1 LTLTTL
7 CESKRMPK
15 ILLVDDVDLFLELE
29 RSYLEGLGYDLIT
42 ASSGEETLARIERV
56 EPDILLLDYYMPG
69 IDGDEVCATL
79 RKNPRWEALPIIM
92 VTAAGKP
99 EEVQRCL
106 NSGCDDYITKPV
118 NKQELREKVRRLLGD
133 VHRRT
138 VDRVPVDI
146 PVKLK
151 GDGKQS
157 QARARD
163 ISHNGLY
170 LKTQTTLP
178 ENSSVELTL
187 ELPEGKTL
195 NLLGK
200 VKRVNEYGENGLGVY
215 LVNPDAQEQKE
226 IDKLVSDGLSRLQT
240 GSGGDPDTHKRL
252 LALEREC
259 ARMRTEQDI
268 DKQRISELEQENIE
282 FANQLIQV
290 EDVNN
295 NLTNLYIASSRLHS
309 TLDRK
314 ETLEI
319 IKEVVINF
327 VGAEKFA
334 VFIHDDVEKVLRFET
349 GEGYEEGYQMPEIKM
364 GEGLL
369 GEIASKS
376 ENYFADEMIGQ
387 SSEDPLAPLVAI
399 PLMIQGELLGL
410 LAIYRLFIQK
420 EQLASI
426 DYQLF
431 SMLGDHAATALFS
444 STLYGRSER
453 KRQTYQ
459 GFMDLLLK

>member
-1 LTLTTL
+1 
-7 CESKRMPK
+7 MPK

-42 ASSGEETLARIERV
+42 ASSGEETLARIERID
-56 EPDILLLDYYMPG
+56 PDILLLDYFMPG
-69 IDGDEVCATL
+69 IDGDEVCAAL
-79 RKNPRWEALPIIM
+79 RKNPRWENLPIIM

-99 EEVQRCL
+99 EEVQHCL
-106 NSGCDDYITKPV
+106 TSGCDDYVTKPV
-118 NKQELREKVRRLLGD
+118 NKQELREKVKRLLGD

-138 VDRVPVDI
+138 VDRVPLDML
-146 PVKLK
+146 VKLK
-151 GDGKQS
+151 GEGQ
-157 QARARD
+157 QFQVRTRD
-163 ISHNGLY
+163 ISHTGLY
-170 LKTQTTLP
+170 LKTETVLP
-178 ENSSVELTL
+178 ENSPVELTL
-187 ELPEGKTL
+187 ELSEGKPFK
-195 NLLGK
+195 LLGK
-200 VKRVNEYGENGLGVY
+200 VKRIEQDGESGLGVY
-215 LVNPDAQEQKE
+215 LVNPDSRGQQE
-226 IDKLVSDGLSRLQT
+226 IDTLVRDGLSRLHAGD
-240 GSGGDPDTHKRL
+240 GSDSGMHHRL
-252 LALEREC
+252 LALEKDC
-259 ARMRTEQDI
+259 ARMRVEQDN
-268 DKQRISELEQENIE
+268 DQRRISELEQENID
-282 FANQLIQV
+282 FANQLVQV

-334 VFIHDDVEKVLRFET
+334 VFIHDDVDKVLRFET
-349 GEGYEEGYQMPEIKM
+349 GEGFDDDFQMPEVKI

-376 ENYFADEMIGQ
+376 ENYFAEEMVGQ
-387 SSEDPLAPLVAI
+387 ESNDPMAPLVAI

>member
-1 LTLTTL
+1 
-7 CESKRMPK
+7 MPK
-15 ILLVDDVDLFLELE
+15 ILMVDDVDLFLELE
-29 RSYLEGLGYDLIT
+29 RSYLEGLGYDLLT
-42 ASSGEETLARIERV
+42 AASGEETLARIETV
-56 EPDILLLDYYMPG
+56 APDILLLDFYMPG
-69 IDGDEVCATL
+69 IGGGEVCATL
-79 RKNPRWEALPIIM
+79 RKNPRWENLPIIM

-106 NSGCDDYITKPV
+106 AAGCDDYITKPV
-118 NKQELREKVRRLLGD
+118 NKQELREKIKRLLGQ
-133 VHRRT
+133 VHLRT
-138 VDRVPVDI
+138 FNRVPLDL

-151 GDGKQS
+151 GEGEQHLA
-157 QARARD
+157 QAQARD

-170 LKTQTTLP
+170 LKTETLLP

-187 ELPEGKTL
+187 ELSEGNSL
-195 NLLGK
+195 ELFGK
-200 VKRVNEYGENGLGVY
+200 VKRVEQGGTSGLGVY
-215 LVNPDAQEQKE
+215 LVNPDSRGQKE
-226 IDKLVSDGLSRLQT
+226 IDTLVREGLNSLRT
-240 GSGGDPDTHKRL
+240 GTGGGPSTHQRL
-252 LALEREC
+252 LTLEREC
-259 ARMRTEQDI
+259 SRLRTEQDS
-268 DKQRISELEQENIE
+268 DQRRISELEQENID
-282 FANQLIQV
+282 FANQLVQV

-314 ETLEI
+314 ETLDI

-334 VFIHDDVEKVLRFET
+334 VFVHDDAEKILRFET
-349 GEGYEEGYQMPEIKM
+349 GEGFEDDFDMPVIKM

-369 GEIASKS
+369 GEIASKE
-376 ENYFADEMIGQ
+376 ENYFAEDMIGPE
-387 SSEDPLAPLVAI
+387 SNDPLAPLVAI
-399 PLMIQGELLGL
+399 PLMIHGELLGL

-420 EQLASI
+420 EQLESI

>member
-1 LTLTTL
+1 M
-7 CESKRMPK
+7 MPK

-29 RSYLEGLGYDLIT
+29 RSYLEGLGYDLVT

-56 EPDILLLDYYMPG
+56 EPDILLLDFYMPG

-79 RKNPRWEALPIIM
+79 RKNPKWADLPIIM

-106 NSGCDDYITKPV
+106 EAGCDDYVTKPV
-118 NKQELREKVRRLLGD
+118 NKQELREKVKRLLGE

-138 VDRVPVDI
+138 ADRVPFDLEADLI
-146 PVKLK
+146 
-151 GDGKQS
+151 GDGTQ
-157 QARARD
+157 QRVRVRD

-170 LKTQTTLP
+170 LKTEAVLP
-178 ENSSVELTL
+178 ENSPVGLKL
-187 ELPEGKTL
+187 ELPKGETL
-195 NLLGK
+195 ELLGK
-200 VKRVNEYGENGLGVY
+200 VKRVEQDGESGLGVY
-215 LVNPDAQEQKE
+215 LVHPDSHGQKE
-226 IDKLVSDGLSRLQT
+226 IDNLVSEGMSRLRA
-240 GSGGDPDTHKRL
+240 GGGGEASTHQRL

-259 ARMRTEQDI
+259 ASMRAEQDSA
-268 DKQRISELEQENIE
+268 QRRISELEEENLE
-282 FANQLIQV
+282 FANQLVQV
-290 EDVNN
+290 EEVNN

-334 VFIHDDVEKVLRFET
+334 VFIHDEEAKVLRFET
-349 GEGYEEGYQMPEIKM
+349 GEGFEDDQHVPEVKM

-369 GEIASKS
+369 GETAARG
-376 ENYFADEMIGQ
+376 ENFFAKEMAGQ
-387 SSEDPLAPLVAI
+387 EAEDPLSPLVAI

-431 SMLGDHAATALFS
+431 SMLGEHAATALFS

>member
-1 LTLTTL
+1 
-7 CESKRMPK
+7 MPK

-42 ASSGEETLARIERV
+42 ASSGEETLVRIERV
-56 EPDILLLDYYMPG
+56 EPDVLLLDFYMPG

-79 RKNPRWEALPIIM
+79 RKNPRWENLPIIM

-106 NSGCDDYITKPV
+106 NSGCDDYITKPL
-118 NKQELREKVRRLLGD
+118 NKQELREKVKRLLGQ
-133 VHRRT
+133 VQKRT
-138 VDRVPVDI
+138 IDREPLDM
-146 PVKLK
+146 PVKLR
-151 GDGKQS
+151 GGGQLQEAS
-157 QARARD
+157 TRD
-163 ISHNGLY
+163 ISYNGIY
-170 LKTQTTLP
+170 LKTETPLP
-178 ENSSVELTL
+178 ENSPVELTL
-187 ELPEGKTL
+187 ELSEGNTL
-195 NLLGK
+195 ELFGK
-200 VKRVNEYGENGLGVY
+200 VKCIDQKSESGLGVY
-215 LVNPDAQEQKE
+215 LVHPDSHGQKE
-226 IDKLVSDGLSRLQT
+226 IDALVSDGLSRLCA
-240 GSGGDPDTHKRL
+240 GGGGDQNTHQRL

-259 ARMRTEQDI
+259 ARMRAEQGSD
-268 DKQRISELEQENIE
+268 QRRISELEQENID
-282 FANQLIQV
+282 FADQLVQV

-334 VFIHDDVEKVLRFET
+334 VFIYDDVEKVLRFET
-349 GEGYEEGYQMPEIKM
+349 GEGFDDDFQMPEVKM

-369 GEIASKS
+369 GEIANKS
-376 ENYFADEMIGQ
+376 ENYFAAEMVGQ
-387 SSEDPLAPLVAI
+387 ESDDPLAPLVAI
-399 PLMIQGELLGL
+399 PLMIHGELLGL

>member
-1 LTLTTL
+1 
-7 CESKRMPK
+7 MPK

-79 RKNPRWEALPIIM
+79 RKNPRWENLPIIM

-106 NSGCDDYITKPV
+106 ISGCDDYITKPV
-118 NKQELREKVRRLLGD
+118 NKQELREKVKRLLGQ

-138 VDRVPVDI
+138 VDRVPLDM
-146 PVKLK
+146 PVQLK
-151 GDGKQS
+151 GDGKPQ
-157 QARARD
+157 QARTRD

-170 LKTQTTLP
+170 LKTEAAIP
-178 ENSSVELTL
+178 ENSPVELTL
-187 ELPEGKTL
+187 ELSEGKTL
-195 NLLGK
+195 ELLGK
-200 VKRVNEYGENGLGVY
+200 VKRIEQDGETGLGVY
-215 LVNPDAQEQKE
+215 LVNPDSNGQKE
-226 IDKLVSDGLSRLQT
+226 IDTLVRNGLSRLRD
-240 GSGGDPDTHKRL
+240 GVGDDPSTHKRL

-259 ARMRTEQDI
+259 ARMRTEQDGAQ
-268 DKQRISELEQENIE
+268 QRISELEQENID
-282 FANQLIQV
+282 FANQLVQV

-349 GEGYEEGYQMPEIKM
+349 GEGFEDGYQLPEVKM

-376 ENYFADEMIGQ
+376 ENYFAEEMVGQ
-387 SSEDPLAPLVAI
+387 ESDDPMAPLVAI

>member
-1 LTLTTL
+1 
-7 CESKRMPK
+7 MAK

-42 ASSGEETLARIERV
+42 ASSGEETLARIEVV

-69 IDGDEVCATL
+69 IDGDEVCITL
-79 RKNPRWEALPIIM
+79 RKNPRWKNLPIIM

-106 NSGCDDYITKPV
+106 ESGCDDYVTKPV
-118 NKQELREKVRRLLGD
+118 NKQELREKVKRLLGQ

-138 VDRVPVDI
+138 TDRVPLDM
-146 PVKLK
+146 PVSLK
-151 GDGKQS
+151 GDGKQV
-157 QARARD
+157 QAQVRD
-163 ISHNGLY
+163 ISFNGLY
-170 LKTQTTLP
+170 IKTEAVLP
-178 ENSSVELTL
+178 ENSPVELKLEMPKGDAL
-187 ELPEGKTL
+187 ELF
-195 NLLGK
+195 GK
-200 VKRVNEYGENGLGVY
+200 VKRVEEGGEGGFGVY
-215 LVNPDAQEQKE
+215 LVHPDGHGQKE
-226 IDKLVSDGLSRLQT
+226 IDTLVREGMAKLRAGA
-240 GSGGDPDTHKRL
+240 GGDASMHQRL
-252 LALEREC
+252 LTLERDC
-259 ARMRTEQDI
+259 ARMRTEQDSS
-268 DKQRISELEQENIE
+268 QHRISELEQENLE
-282 FANQLIQV
+282 FANQLVQV
-290 EDVNN
+290 EEVNN

-334 VFIHDDVEKVLRFET
+334 VFIHDDENNVLRFET
-349 GEGYEEGYQMPEIKM
+349 GEGFEDEEEMPEILL

-369 GEIASKS
+369 GEAASKG
-376 ENYFADEMIGQ
+376 ENYFVEDMVGQ
-387 SSEDPLAPLVAI
+387 ESSDVLSPLVAI

-431 SMLGDHAATALFS
+431 SMLGEHAATALFS

>member
-1 LTLTTL
+1 
-7 CESKRMPK
+7 MPK

-56 EPDILLLDYYMPG
+56 EPDILLLDFYMPG
-69 IDGDEVCATL
+69 IDGDEVCAIL
-79 RKNPRWEALPIIM
+79 RKNPRWENLPVIM

-99 EEVQRCL
+99 DEIQRCL
-106 NSGCDDYITKPV
+106 ASGCDDYITKPV
-118 NKQELREKVRRLLGD
+118 NKQELREKVSRLLGQ

-138 VDRVPVDI
+138 VDRVPLDM
-146 PVKLK
+146 PVQLK
-151 GDGKQS
+151 GDGQQH
-157 QARARD
+157 QARTRD

-170 LKTQTTLP
+170 LKTESELA
-178 ENSSVELTL
+178 ENSPVELAL
-187 ELPEGKTL
+187 ELAEGKTL
-195 NLLGK
+195 QLFGK
-200 VKRVNEYGENGLGVY
+200 VKRVDREGDSGLGVY
-215 LVNPDAQEQKE
+215 LVNPDSNGRKE
-226 IDKLVSDGLSRLQT
+226 IDSLVRDGLQRLRSGT
-240 GSGGDPDTHKRL
+240 GSDQDTHQRL

-259 ARMRTEQDI
+259 TRMRTEQDGAQ
-268 DKQRISELEQENIE
+268 QRISELEQENID
-282 FANQLIQV
+282 FANQLVQV

-334 VFIHDDVEKVLRFET
+334 VFIYDDVDEVLRFET
-349 GEGYEEGYQMPEIKM
+349 GEGFEDECEMPEVKL

-376 ENYFADEMIGQ
+376 ENYFAEEMVGQ
-387 SSEDPLAPLVAI
+387 ESNDPLAPLVAI

>member
-1 LTLTTL
+1 M
-7 CESKRMPK
+7 SK

-42 ASSGEETLARIERV
+42 ASSGEETLARIEQV
-56 EPDILLLDYYMPG
+56 KPDVLLLDCYMPG
-69 IDGDEVCATL
+69 IDGDEVCASL
-79 RKNPRWEALPIIM
+79 RKNSRWENLPIIM

-106 NSGCDDYITKPV
+106 AAGCDDYVTKPL
-118 NKQELREKVRRLLGD
+118 NKQELREKIQRLLGQ
-133 VHRRT
+133 VQHRT
-138 VDRVPVDI
+138 VERVPLDM
-146 PVKLK
+146 PVEIE
-151 GDGKQS
+151 GDGQQLK
-157 QARARD
+157 ARTRD
-163 ISHNGLY
+163 ISRSGLY
-170 LKTQTTLP
+170 LKTETTLA
-178 ENSSVELTL
+178 ENSPVELSL
-187 ELPEGKTL
+187 EVSEGKTL
-195 NLLGK
+195 ELMGK
-200 VKRVNEYGENGLGVY
+200 VKRVNENGENGLGVY
-215 LVNPDAQEQKE
+215 LINPDPDGQRG
-226 IDKLVSDGLSRLQT
+226 IDSLVRKGLKSL
-240 GSGGDPDTHKRL
+240 DKDTEEDSSMHKRL
-252 LALEREC
+252 LALEQEYEN
-259 ARMRTEQDI
+259 MRTAQEVNRE
-268 DKQRISELEQENIE
+268 RIAELEKENVE
-282 FANQLIQV
+282 FANQLVQV

-334 VFIHDDVEKVLRFET
+334 VFIYDAEEDVLRFET
-349 GEGYEEGYQMPEIKM
+349 GEGFADDCQMPEVKL

-369 GEIASKS
+369 GEVASKS
-376 ENYFADEMIGQ
+376 ENYFAEDMSGHVDV
-387 SSEDPLAPLVAI
+387 DPLSPLVAI
-399 PLMIQGELLGL
+399 PLMMQGELLGL

-420 EQLASI
+420 EELESI

-453 KRQTYQ
+453 KRQTYK

>member
-1 LTLTTL
+1 
-7 CESKRMPK
+7 MPK
-15 ILLVDDVDLFLELE
+15 ILMVDDVELFLELE
-29 RSYLEGLGYDLIT
+29 RSYLEGLGYDLLT
-42 ASSGEETLARIERV
+42 ASSGEETLARIAQV
-56 EPDILLLDYYMPG
+56 EPDILLLDFYMPG

-79 RKNPRWEALPIIM
+79 RKNPHWENLPIIM

-99 EEVQRCL
+99 DEVQRCL
-106 NSGCDDYITKPV
+106 AAGCDDYITKPV
-118 NKQELREKVRRLLGD
+118 NKQELREKVKRLLGQ
-133 VHRRT
+133 VHLRT
-138 VDRVPVDI
+138 FNRVPLDM

-151 GDGKQS
+151 GEGEEKQH
-157 QARARD
+157 QGRVRD

-170 LKTQTTLP
+170 LKTETRLP

-187 ELPEGKTL
+187 ELSEGNSL
-195 NLLGK
+195 ELFGK
-200 VKRVNEYGENGLGVY
+200 VKRVEQGSANGLGVY
-215 LVNPDAQEQKE
+215 LVNPDSRGQKE
-226 IDKLVSDGLSRLQT
+226 IDTLVREGLSSLRA
-240 GSGGDPDTHKRL
+240 GAGAGASTHQRL
-252 LALEREC
+252 LALEHEC
-259 ARMRTEQDI
+259 SRLRSEQENDQ
-268 DKQRISELEQENIE
+268 QRIGELEQENID
-282 FANQLIQV
+282 FANQLVQV

-314 ETLEI
+314 ETLDI

-334 VFIHDDVEKVLRFET
+334 VFVHDDTEKILRFET
-349 GEGYEEGYQMPEIKM
+349 GEGFDDDFDMPVIKM

-369 GEIASKS
+369 GEIASKA
-376 ENYFADEMIGQ
+376 ENYFAEGMVGQ
-387 SSEDPLAPLVAI
+387 ESSDPLAPLVAI
-399 PLMIQGELLGL
+399 PLLIHGELLGL

-420 EQLASI
+420 EQLESI

>member
-1 LTLTTL
+1 M
-7 CESKRMPK
+7 SK

-56 EPDILLLDYYMPG
+56 EPDVLLLDFYMPG
-69 IDGDEVCATL
+69 LDGDEVCATL
-79 RKNPRWEALPIIM
+79 RKNPRWENLPIIM

-99 EEVQRCL
+99 EEVKRCL
-106 NSGCDDYITKPV
+106 ASGCDDYITKPV
-118 NKQELREKVRRLLGD
+118 NKQELREKVRRLLGQ

-138 VDRVPVDI
+138 VDRVPLDMAVQ
-146 PVKLK
+146 LK
-151 GDGKQS
+151 GEGQQQ
-157 QARARD
+157 QARTRD

-170 LKTQTTLP
+170 LKTETVLP
-178 ENSSVELTL
+178 ENSPVELTL
-187 ELPEGKTL
+187 ELPEGKSL
-195 NLLGK
+195 ELFGK
-200 VKRVNEYGENGLGVY
+200 VKRVEQNGENGLGVY
-215 LVNPDAQEQKE
+215 LVHPDPHGQKE
-226 IDKLVSDGLSRLQT
+226 IDALVRDGMSRLRA
-240 GSGGDPDTHKRL
+240 GAGGDPDTHRRL

-259 ARMRTEQDI
+259 TRMRAEQDS
-268 DKQRISELEQENIE
+268 DQQRISELEQENID
-282 FANQLIQV
+282 FANQLVQV

-349 GEGYEEGYQMPEIKM
+349 GEGFDDDCLMPEVKM

-376 ENYFADEMIGQ
+376 ENYFAEEMVGQ
-387 SSEDPLAPLVAI
+387 ESDDPLAPLVAI
-399 PLMIQGELLGL
+399 PLMIHGELLGL

>member
-1 LTLTTL
+1 
-7 CESKRMPK
+7 MAK

-29 RSYLEGLGYDLIT
+29 RSYLEGLGYDLVT
-42 ASSGEETLARIERV
+42 ASTGEETLARIDKI

-69 IDGDEVCATL
+69 IDGNQVCMAL
-79 RKNPRWEALPIIM
+79 RKNPRWQNLPVIM

-106 NSGCDDYITKPV
+106 AAGCDDYVTKPV
-118 NKQELREKVRRLLGD
+118 NKQELREKVKRLLGQ

-138 VDRVPVDI
+138 TDRVPMSL
-146 PVKLK
+146 PVSILQN
-151 GDGKQS
+151 GREDVG
-157 QARARD
+157 RTRD
-163 ISHNGLY
+163 ISRNGLY
-170 LKTQTTLP
+170 LKTATTLP
-178 ENSSVELTL
+178 ENSPVELKL
-187 ELPEGKTL
+187 DLG
-195 NLLGK
+195 NGQLLDLFGK
-200 VKRVNEYGENGLGVY
+200 VKRVNDAGESGLGVY
-215 LVNPDAQEQKE
+215 FVHPDAQGLKE
-226 IDKLVSDGLSRLQT
+226 IDSLIQDGMARLAN
-240 GSGGDPDTHKRL
+240 GSGCDTDLHQRL

-259 ARMRTEQDI
+259 ASLRAAQDSS
-268 DKQRISELEQENIE
+268 QRRISELEQENHE
-282 FANQLIQV
+282 FANQLVQV

-309 TLDRK
+309 TLDRQ

-334 VFIHDDVEKVLRFET
+334 VFIYDDGEKNLKFET
-349 GEGYEEGYQMPEIKM
+349 GEGFEDDAILPRVNL

-369 GEIASKS
+369 GEVAQQG
-376 ENYFADEMIGQ
+376 ENYFSAAMTNRETH
-387 SSEDPLAPLVAI
+387 DPGEPLVAI

-410 LAIYRLFIQK
+410 LAIYQLFIQK

-431 SMLGDHAATALFS
+431 SMLGEHAATALFS

-453 KRQTYQ
+453 KRRTYQ

>member
-1 LTLTTL
+1 M
-7 CESKRMPK
+7 SK

-29 RSYLEGLGYDLIT
+29 RSYLEGLGYELIT
-42 ASSGEETLARIERV
+42 ATSGEETLARIERI

-79 RKNPRWEALPIIM
+79 RKNPRWGNLPIIM

-118 NKQELREKVRRLLGD
+118 NKQELREKVKRLLGE

-138 VDRVPVDI
+138 VDRVPLDM
-146 PVKLK
+146 PVTFK
-151 GDGKQS
+151 GDGPAQ
-157 QARARD
+157 QARTRD

-170 LKTQTTLP
+170 LKTGTMLP
-178 ENSSVELTL
+178 ENSPVELSL

-195 NLLGK
+195 KLLGK
-200 VKRVNEYGENGLGVY
+200 VKRVDQEGETGLGVY
-215 LVNPDAQEQKE
+215 LVNPDSHGQKE
-226 IDKLVSDGLSRLQT
+226 IDALVYKGLSHLR
-240 GSGGDPDTHKRL
+240 SDENSDPNTHQRL

-259 ARMRTEQDI
+259 ARMRMAQDS
-268 DKQRISELEQENIE
+268 DQRRISELEQENID
-282 FANQLIQV
+282 FANQLVQV

-327 VGAEKFA
+327 VGAERFA

-349 GEGYEEGYQMPEIKM
+349 GEGFDDDYQMPEIRM

-369 GEIASKS
+369 GEIASKN
-376 ENYFADEMIGQ
+376 ENYFAKEMVGQ
-387 SSEDPLAPLVAI
+387 ESDDPMAPLVAI